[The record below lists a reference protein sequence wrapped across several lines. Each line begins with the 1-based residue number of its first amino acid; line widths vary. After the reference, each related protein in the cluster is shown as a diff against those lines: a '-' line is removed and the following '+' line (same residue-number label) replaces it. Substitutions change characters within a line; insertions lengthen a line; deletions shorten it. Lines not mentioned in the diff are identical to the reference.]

1 CRLGHSITHKSLAEA
16 PPPSRGRLGGG
27 WGKCDSIKFNQ
38 LQMSCKS
45 YPIPTL
51 TLPLKGRGLGLWR
64 IALIYI
70 VISTYG

>member
-1 CRLGHSITHKSLAEA
+1 
-16 PPPSRGRLGGG
+16 
-27 WGKCDSIKFNQ
+27 
-38 LQMSCKS
+38 MSCNS

-51 TLPLKGRGLGLWR
+51 TLPLKGRELCTTLPLKRRELCTTLPFKGRGLGPWR

>member
-1 CRLGHSITHKSLAEA
+1 
-16 PPPSRGRLGGG
+16 
-27 WGKCDSIKFNQ
+27 GKCDSSKFNQ
-38 LQMSCKS
+38 LQMSCNS

-51 TLPLKGRGLGLWR
+51 TLPLKGRELCTTLPLKGRGLGPWR